1 MKLNKNTNNDKI
13 YEIFMNKYRG
23 ANLIPEN
30 SFKIYTQA
38 NEEILEDV
46 KFVMGCLLSYYLK
59 YELDD
64 LKLKE
69 ILVTLNSNIN
79 KYDIYE
85 FYREMSLYL
94 KNDYLNYDSLNKLYK
109 SFDKECYENF
119 NKVYKRYL

>member
-1 MKLNKNTNNDKI
+1 
-13 YEIFMNKYRG
+13 
-23 ANLIPEN
+23 
-30 SFKIYTQA
+30 
-38 NEEILEDV
+38 
-46 KFVMGCLLSYYLK
+46 MGCLLSYYLK

-94 KNDYLNYDSLNKLYK
+94 KNDYLSYDSLNKLYK